1 MANDVQTFINQIA
14 PLIVAEGKRRGYK
27 VFSTTIAQAIIESKY
42 GKSLLGYKYH
52 NYFGLK
58 AGKVWLQQGKP
69 AVSLKTKE
77 EYTVGKL
84 TTISDYFRSYNSM
97 AEGVAGYYDFIS
109 SKRYENLRSAVSYEQ
124 FALLLKADGYA
135 TSSSYVST
143 LCNTVIKYALTKYDS
158 ATSEAAASPYSVGQ
172 TYTTNT
178 DLNIRSAPNGAK
190 VKYDNI
196 TENAKLHAKK
206 EFITGNAIL
215 CAGTRVT
222 CQVLSEDKG
231 TMWMKIPSGW
241 ICAYNTK
248 KVYIQ

>member
-1 MANDVQTFINQIA
+1 MANEVQIFIDKIA

-58 AGKVWLQQGKP
+58 AGKVWLTQGKP

-84 TTISDYFRSYNSM
+84 TTISDYFRVYDTM
-97 AEGVAGYYDFIS
+97 AAGVAGYYDFIA
-109 SKRYENLRSAVSYEQ
+109 SKRYENLKSAVSYEQ
-124 FALLLKADGYA
+124 FAILLKADGYA
-135 TSSSYVST
+135 TSSSYVNT
-143 LCNTVIKYALTKYDS
+143 LCTTVIKYALTKYDG
-158 ATSEAAASPYSVGQ
+158 ATQEAAASRYLIGQ

-178 DLNIRSAPNGAK
+178 DLNIRSAPNGSK
-190 VKYDNI
+190 VKFDAI
-196 TENAKLHAKK
+196 TYNAKLHAKK
-206 EFITGNAIL
+206 EFITGTAIL
-215 CAGTRVT
+215 LAGTRVT
-222 CQVLSEDKG
+222 CQETKEDCG

-241 ICAYNTK
+241 ICAYNSK
-248 KVYIQ
+248 KVYIE